1 MQAPAVQMRARGG
14 EQLQTFD
21 ALVTGLVILFA
32 SLKNLKLQIDDV
44 LGDPVLT

>member
-1 MQAPAVQMRARGG
+1 MQAPAVQVRARGG

-32 SLKNLKLQIDDV
+32 SLKNYINTN
-44 LGDPVLT
+44 G